1 MVAESTYAARQRR
14 DELVICT
21 LVQVDWESR
30 SGSQSTICVV
40 RAAILANSL
49 KWEWADGDGQWGGV
63 CGKSQRRNAFSRGQ
77 RAEFS
82 SGQGGPW

>member
-21 LVQVDWESR
+21 LVQVDWGRGRALSR
-30 SGSQSTICVV
+30 RFAWYVLPF
-40 RAAILANSL
+40 LANSL